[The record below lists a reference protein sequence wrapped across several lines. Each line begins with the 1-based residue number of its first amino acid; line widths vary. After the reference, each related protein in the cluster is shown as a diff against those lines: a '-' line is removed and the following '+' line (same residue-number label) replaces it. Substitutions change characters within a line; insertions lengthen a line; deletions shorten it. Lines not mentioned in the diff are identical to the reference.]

1 MASIRKEI
9 SLEASPD
16 QVWDAVRDVSAV
28 HQRLAPG
35 FVINTRLDGDA
46 RVVTFANGAVARE
59 LLVDADDKARRLA
72 YSVVDSPMKMT
83 HHHATI
89 QVVPEGVNR
98 SRMIWVADVWPNEAA
113 ERVGTIMEQGS
124 RVMERTLNGVSL
136 KSEVS

>member
-35 FVINTRLDGDA
+35 FVTDTRLDGDA
-46 RVVTFANGAVARE
+46 RIVTFANGAVVRE
-59 LLVDADDKARRLA
+59 LLVDRDDTARRLA

-89 QVVPEGVNR
+89 QVVPDGAHQ
-98 SRMIWVADVWPNEAA
+98 SRMIWIADVWPNEAA
-113 ERVGTIMEQGS
+113 EHVGAMMEQGS
-124 RVMERTLNGVSL
+124 RVMARTLNAA
-136 KSEVS
+136 KSEV

>member
-16 QVWDAVRDVSAV
+16 QVWDALRDVGAV

-35 FVINTRLDGDA
+35 FVLDTQLDGDT

-59 LLVDADDKARRLA
+59 LLVDVDDTSRRLA

-83 HHHATI
+83 HHHATF
-89 QVVPEGVNR
+89 QVLPDSGNR
-98 SRMIWVADVWPNEAA
+98 SRMIWIADVWPNEAA
-113 ERVGTIMEQGS
+113 ERVGAMMEQGS
-124 RVMERTLNGVSL
+124 RVMEKTLNAA
-136 KSEVS
+136 KSEV

>member
-1 MASIRKEI
+1 MASIRKDI

-35 FVINTRLDGDA
+35 FVTDTRLDGDA
-46 RVVTFANGAVARE
+46 RIVTFANGAVARE

-72 YSVVDSPMKMT
+72 YSVLDSPIKMT

-89 QVVPEGVNR
+89 QVVPEGANQ
-98 SRMIWVADVWPNEAA
+98 SRVIWIADVWPNEAA
-113 ERVGTIMEQGS
+113 ERVGAMMEQGS
-124 RVMERTLNGVSL
+124 RVMERTLNAT
-136 KSEVS
+136 KSEV

>member
-28 HQRLAPG
+28 HERLAPG
-35 FVINTRLDGDA
+35 FVTDTRLDGDA
-46 RVVTFANGAVARE
+46 RIVTFANGAVARE
-59 LLVDADDKARRLA
+59 LLVDRDDKARRLA

-89 QVVPEGVNR
+89 EVVPDGADR
-98 SRMIWVADVWPNEAA
+98 SRMIWIADVWPNQAA
-113 ERVGTIMEQGS
+113 ERVGAMMEQGS
-124 RVMERTLNGVSL
+124 RVMERTLNAV
-136 KSEVS
+136 KSEV

>member
-1 MASIRKEI
+1 MASIRKDI

-35 FVINTRLDGDA
+35 FVTDTRLDGDA
-46 RVVTFANGAVARE
+46 RIVTFANGAVARE

-89 QVVPEGVNR
+89 QVVPEGANQ
-98 SRMIWVADVWPNEAA
+98 SRLIWIADVWPNEAA
-113 ERVGTIMEQGS
+113 ERVGAMMEQGS
-124 RVMERTLNGVSL
+124 RVMERTLNAT
-136 KSEVS
+136 KSEV